1 MNCAKQGV
9 FFDLFMGTNP
19 RVQTTLL
26 MTVTIVIS
34 LSSSAS
40 IFRPKLL
47 TQMSC
52 NLSRWFCIIAAG
64 FIVNYAQVE
73 VGTERSMEIY
83 VLVFLCYKQLALTT
97 LGILV

>member
-1 MNCAKQGV
+1 MNCAKQVV
-9 FFDLFMGTNP
+9 FFDLFMMTNQ
-19 RVQTTLL
+19 RVQITLL

-40 IFRPKLL
+40 IFRPKVL

-52 NLSRWFCIIAAG
+52 NLSRLFCIIDAE

-73 VGTERSMEIY
+73 V
-83 VLVFLCYKQLALTT
+83 
-97 LGILV
+97 